1 MNYRYD
7 DVDKNVILDKHH
19 NKVTRRMRKICE
31 LRRQG
36 KKQKEIAELLKVSLP
51 EIWYCYLR
59 LKNVKSL
66 KEL

>member
-19 NKVTRRMRKICE
+19 NSVTYKLRKVCE

-36 KKQKEIAELLKVSLP
+36 KSQKQIAELLNVSLP
-51 EIWYCYLR
+51 EIKYCFRR